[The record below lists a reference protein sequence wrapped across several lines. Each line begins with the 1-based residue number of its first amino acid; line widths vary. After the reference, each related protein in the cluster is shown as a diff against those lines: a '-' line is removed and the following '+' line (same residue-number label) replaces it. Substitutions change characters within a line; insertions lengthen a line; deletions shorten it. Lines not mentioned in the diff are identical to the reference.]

1 MRQTLLVL
9 AMCLPTLFAASEVR
23 SQVPDPGE
31 REIALAEAGREVL
44 LPGVLEGATPRDY
57 TLTAG
62 PGDRLTIT
70 LEAESASA
78 YFNLLPPGTELALHN
93 GSVAGNRFEGTLPQ
107 PGTYTVRLYLLGAAR
122 DEGRRV
128 AYDLSVRRDVIDVNA
143 LASEALA
150 AIDAAPA
157 PAGPAPGTAVPAPG
171 PTPGGVAFGAA
182 PLSVEA
188 GGEPAMQTAQPSD
201 NRFQVANLSGSLN
214 LRAGPSTTAAVI
226 ATAPLGA
233 TLVNRGCDEAEGR
246 RWCQVQT
253 EDGQLAWAAEGFLI
267 PAPEPV
273 ASAGTAAS
281 GAPFTPV
288 GELACTL
295 SASPARCP
303 YGVERR
309 ADGTATLTVRLP
321 DGRSRAIFVEGGVPV
336 SSDAVE
342 PFFMIRKEDR
352 SQVSIGDAETYEVP
366 DAVVQGG

>member
-1 MRQTLLVL
+1 MRQFALALVL
-9 AMCLPTLFAASEVR
+9 SFTTAVGTAPCAW
-23 SQVPDPGE
+23 SQVPDPSDT
-31 REIALAEAGREVL
+31 EITLPDTGREVL
-44 LPGVLEGATPRDY
+44 LPGVLEGATPREY

-78 YFNLLPPGTELALHN
+78 YFDLLPPGTEVALHN
-93 GSVAGNRFEGTLPQ
+93 GSVAGDRFEGTLPQ

-128 AYDLSVRRDVIDVNA
+128 AYDLSLRRDVIDVGA

-150 AIDAAPA
+150 AIDAAQAPA
-157 PAGPAPGTAVPAPG
+157 PSAPIAPAHAPTA
-171 PTPGGVAFGAA
+171 GGVTIGAA
-182 PLSVEA
+182 PLSADA
-188 GGEPAMQTAQPSD
+188 GGAPGMQTAQPSD

-226 ATAPLGA
+226 ATVPLGA
-233 TLVNRGCDEAEGR
+233 ALVNRGCDDAEGR

-253 EDGQLAWAAEGFLI
+253 EDGQLAWAAEAFLI

-273 ASAGTAAS
+273 ASSETAAS

-288 GELACTL
+288 GDLACTL
-295 SASPARCP
+295 SAAPARCP
-303 YGVERR
+303 YAIERR

-342 PFFMIRKEDR
+342 PFFMIRKEDL
-352 SQVSIGDAETYEVP
+352 SQVSIGDAETYEIP
-366 DAVVQGG
+366 DAVAQGG